1 MKCIVVSFWFC
12 FCAFCGSADGGLFY
26 MTASAADIPE
36 PEGAD
41 YVDWSSVWNIELSYE
56 GTAPVSTSF
65 KNGLSLRCVR
75 NK

>member
-1 MKCIVVSFWFC
+1 
-12 FCAFCGSADGGLFY
+12 